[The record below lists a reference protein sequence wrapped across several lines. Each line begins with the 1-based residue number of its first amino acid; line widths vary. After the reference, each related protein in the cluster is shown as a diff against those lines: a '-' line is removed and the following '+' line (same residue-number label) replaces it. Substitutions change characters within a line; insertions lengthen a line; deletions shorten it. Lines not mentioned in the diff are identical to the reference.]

1 MSNKISEV
9 TKRDIKDLFSCGV
22 SMQYGETGNIS
33 WHGRLDDIEF
43 LQRLYNLDELPSY
56 DSRYHTAKGDIAT
69 HVGFGD
75 WEDEWVFTDERFGL
89 MNGNDETYLRFICE
103 IFHPAVARHSIEDE
117 DWAEAEFYR
126 QISNLL
132 KTEGYELYEVKRL
145 GNKPVLGWR
154 VIGSAE
160 TFISAQTE
168 ALKDVFDS
176 DYLQQQID
184 QMQKSISSN
193 PTDAIGKAKEI
204 VESCC
209 KTILEEHK
217 KEIDKNWEVPKL
229 VKETCKILN
238 LLPDNV
244 PNGIQGED
252 TIRRILAN
260 LSAIPHGLA
269 ELRNPYGSGHGK
281 SNSFSGL
288 EGRHARLAV
297 GAAASVCWFLWETHI
312 SQKEH

>member
-1 MSNKISEV
+1 M
-9 TKRDIKDLFSCGV
+9 
-22 SMQYGETGNIS
+22 
-33 WHGRLDDIEF
+33 
-43 LQRLYNLDELPSY
+43 
-56 DSRYHTAKGDIAT
+56 
-69 HVGFGD
+69 
-75 WEDEWVFTDERFGL
+75 
-89 MNGNDETYLRFICE
+89 
-103 IFHPAVARHSIEDE
+103 
-117 DWAEAEFYR
+117 
-126 QISNLL
+126 
-132 KTEGYELYEVKRL
+132 YEVKRL

-160 TFISAQTE
+160 TVISAQTE

-297 GAAASVCWFLWETHI
+297 GAEASVCWFLWETHI